1 MDINME
7 DIWNIAF
14 AVITALGG
22 GAAIVFA
29 LSSWLGKVWANRIL
43 ESDKA
48 KYQKEFAELKAELD
62 KRLHA
67 HNIAIARLDGQ
78 RTKAIR
84 DIYDALTAWFEAYL
98 DITTPNLKLSNSTT
112 EAIQTYQKLCDA
124 LYAASEKLSKEYLRT
139 AIDFK
144 EETCRTIAECGQC
157 SMEISAYFC
166 NSVVH
171 HPKPN
176 TPEHL
181 QAIEEAR
188 KCLKEAYHRD
198 FKPKQDQLM
207 TTFRKIIDP
216 LV

>member
-62 KRLHA
+62 KCLHA
-67 HNIAIARLDGQ
+67 HNVAITRLDGQ

-98 DITTPNLKLSNSTT
+98 DITTPNLKLSKNPT
-112 EAIQTYQKLCDA
+112 EAIQTYKNLSQALCK
-124 LYAASEKLSKEYLRT
+124 AADKLSKEYLRT

-144 EETCRTIAECGQC
+144 EETCKIIAECGQC
-157 SMEISAYFC
+157 TTDMTFMFE
-166 NSVVH
+166 NSVH
-171 HPKPN
+171 NHSPPN
-176 TPEHL
+176 SPEHL

-188 KCLKEAYHRD
+188 ECLRLAGTLD
-198 FKPKQDQLM
+198 FIPKKDQLLKA
-207 TTFRKIIDP
+207 FRRIIGP